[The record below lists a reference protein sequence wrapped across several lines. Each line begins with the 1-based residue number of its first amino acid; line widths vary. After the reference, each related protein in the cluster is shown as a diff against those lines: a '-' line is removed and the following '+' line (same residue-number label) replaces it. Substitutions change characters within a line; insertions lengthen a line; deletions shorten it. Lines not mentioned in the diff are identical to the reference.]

1 MNFLKRLVDVRPGEL
16 KAMLLS
22 AAYFFFV
29 LCAYYIIRP
38 IRDEMGAAA
47 GIDNLPWLF
56 TGTMLATLVCQPLF
70 AAVTTKFPAKKFIPL
85 VYRFFMANLLI
96 FFVLL
101 RVTGDEHDIW
111 IGRVFYIWTSVF
123 NMFVVSVF
131 WAFMVDI
138 FRNDQSKRLFG
149 FIGLGGTIGAISGGT
164 ITVALVE
171 RLGPVN
177 LLIVSAVLIE
187 VSVQVVLMLSRYAR
201 SQPAA
206 AEVPAG
212 ANLAATA
219 APADRDDKPLGG
231 TVWSGMT
238 HVAGS
243 PYLLGVVLYML
254 LFTITTT
261 FLYFQQSEIA
271 ATYFSDRAER
281 TAFFAKVDI
290 AVNVLTLLTQ
300 AFITHRLLH
309 WLGVGVT
316 LAILPAV
323 SVIGFAGIGVMPT
336 LALVVAVQVIR
347 RAGNY
352 AVARPSREVLFTV
365 VPREDKYKAKSFIDT
380 FVYRFGDQVG
390 AWAQPVMT
398 WFGLGMA
405 GIAFTAVPLSGL
417 WLLISLWLGKR
428 QAEMVRDGRTTADR
442 PAVPASSLA

>member
-1 MNFLKRLVDVRPGEL
+1 MNFLKRLVDVRPGEAR
-16 KAMLLS
+16 AMLLS

-47 GIDNLPWLF
+47 GVENLPWLF
-56 TGTMLATLVCQPLF
+56 TGTMLATLACQPLF
-70 AAVTTKFPAKKFIPL
+70 AAVTTKYPARKFIPL
-85 VYRFFMANLLI
+85 VYRFFIANLLL
-96 FFVLL
+96 FFLLL
-101 RVTGDEHDIW
+101 RLMPDHHDIW

-177 LLIVSAVLIE
+177 LLIVSAILIE

-206 AEVPAG
+206 GERDATSTQE
-212 ANLAATA
+212 AARE
-219 APADRDDKPLGG
+219 DRPLGG
-231 TVWSGMT
+231 TIWSGIT
-238 HVAGS
+238 HVARS
-243 PYLLGVVLYML
+243 PYLLGVVTYML

-271 ATYFSDRAER
+271 ATYFSDRAAR

-290 AVNVLTLLTQ
+290 AVNVLTLVTQ
-300 AFITHRLLH
+300 AFITHRLLQ

-323 SVIGFAGIGVMPT
+323 SVIGFAGIGLMPT
-336 LALVVAVQVIR
+336 LALVVIVQVIR

-365 VPREDKYKAKSFIDT
+365 VAREDKYKAKSFIDT

-390 AWAQPVMT
+390 AWSQPVMT

-405 GIAFTAVPLSGL
+405 GIAFAAVPLSGL

-428 QAEMVRDGRTTADR
+428 QAEMVREGRTTADR
-442 PAVPASSLA
+442 PAVPASTMA

>member
-1 MNFLKRLVDVRPGEL
+1 MNLLKRLVDVRSGEAR
-16 KAMLLS
+16 AMLLS

-47 GIDNLPWLF
+47 GVENLPWLF
-56 TGTMLATLVCQPLF
+56 TGTMLAMLACQPLF
-70 AAVTTKFPAKKFIPL
+70 AAVTTKFPARKFIPL
-85 VYRFFMANLLI
+85 VYRFFIANLLL

-101 RVTGDEHDIW
+101 RVMPDTHDIW

-138 FRNDQSKRLFG
+138 FRTDQGKRLFG
-149 FIGLGGTIGAISGGT
+149 FIGMGGTIGAISGGT

-187 VSVQVVLMLSRYAR
+187 VSAQLVMILARYASSTR
-201 SQPAA
+201 TAPAA
-206 AEVPAG
+206 AETGG
-212 ANLAATA
+212 AAA
-219 APADRDDKPLGG
+219 APPIREDKPLGG
-231 TVWSGMT
+231 TIWSGIT
-238 HVAGS
+238 HVAKS
-243 PYLLGVVLYML
+243 PYLLGVVVYML

-271 ATYFSDRAER
+271 ATYFSDRAAR

-290 AVNVLTLLTQ
+290 AVNVLTLVTQ
-300 AFITHRLLH
+300 AFITHRLLQ
-309 WLGVGVT
+309 WFGVGVT

-323 SVIGFAGIGVMPT
+323 SVIGFAGIGLMPT
-336 LALVVAVQVIR
+336 LALVVIVQVIR

-352 AVARPSREVLFTV
+352 AVARPTREVLYTV
-365 VPREDKYKAKSFIDT
+365 VAREDKYKAKSFIDT

-390 AWAQPVMT
+390 AWSQPVMT

-405 GIAFTAVPLSGL
+405 GIAFAAVPLSGI
-417 WLLISLWLGKR
+417 WLLVSLWLGKR
-428 QAEMVRDGRTTADR
+428 QAEMVREGRTTADR
-442 PAVPASSLA
+442 PAVPASSIA

>member
-1 MNFLKRLVDVRPGEL
+1 MNLLKRLVDVRSGEAR
-16 KAMLLS
+16 AMLLS

-47 GIDNLPWLF
+47 GVENLPWLF
-56 TGTMLATLVCQPLF
+56 TGTMLAMLACQPLF
-70 AAVTTKFPAKKFIPL
+70 AAVTTKFPARKFIPL
-85 VYRFFMANLLI
+85 VYRFFIANLLL

-101 RVTGDEHDIW
+101 RVMPDTHDIW

-138 FRNDQSKRLFG
+138 FRTDQGKRLFG
-149 FIGLGGTIGAISGGT
+149 FIGMGGTIGAISGGT

-187 VSVQVVLMLSRYAR
+187 VSVQLVMILARYASSTR
-201 SQPAA
+201 TAPAA
-206 AEVPAG
+206 AETGG
-212 ANLAATA
+212 AAA
-219 APADRDDKPLGG
+219 APPIREDKPLGG
-231 TVWSGMT
+231 TIWSGIT
-238 HVAGS
+238 HVAKS
-243 PYLLGVVLYML
+243 PYLLGVVVYML

-271 ATYFSDRAER
+271 ATYFSDRAAR

-290 AVNVLTLLTQ
+290 AVNVLTLVTQ
-300 AFITHRLLH
+300 AFITHRLLQ
-309 WLGVGVT
+309 WFGVGVT

-323 SVIGFAGIGVMPT
+323 SVIGFAGIGLMPT
-336 LALVVAVQVIR
+336 LALVVIVQVIR

-352 AVARPSREVLFTV
+352 AVARPTREVLYTV
-365 VPREDKYKAKSFIDT
+365 VAREDKYKAKSFIDT

-390 AWAQPVMT
+390 AWSQPVMT

-405 GIAFTAVPLSGL
+405 GIAFAAVPLSGI
-417 WLLISLWLGKR
+417 WLLVSLWLGKR
-428 QAEMVRDGRTTADR
+428 QAEMVREGRTTADR
-442 PAVPASSLA
+442 PAVPASSIA